1 MPKSLCCLLF
11 AACAAVAQQATVP
24 LIVEGNAPIV
34 ELSFR
39 KPSGEVR
46 KARFLV
52 DTGGGSFILGSKLMA
67 DIAAKAVGGSSK
79 EEGKRF
85 VSLTPLS
92 VKLGDMELDL
102 TGANRLGLPEES
114 RLGARDDAEGML
126 PASALRKYD
135 VVFDYPGHK
144 FTLAKPGSIDPRGV
158 KVASPI
164 ANGSGFPRLEL
175 EIGGKTYGFLL
186 DSGASFTMI
195 SRAVLEEWSKANA
208 GWPSAVGAT
217 GFANMFGGPIEKGA
231 LMLRIAQ
238 ASLGSIPVK
247 DLAAVSRP
255 EGTFEKSMSRMMS
268 APIVGALAGNLWR
281 DFRVQIDYKNGFTY
295 FERSGSSPDSE
306 QTSVG
311 LVLTAHPDGSL
322 FVAGVSSKASD
333 DVKSGVLEGDRLVAV
348 DDAPVSGKPL
358 TAAAVAL
365 SGRAGSHKRLTLERG
380 GTTVTVTVTVAAL
393 L

>member
-1 MPKSLCCLLF
+1 MSKSLCCLLF

-52 DTGGGSFILGSKLMA
+52 DTGGGAFILGSKLVA
-67 DIAAKAVGGSSK
+67 DVGVERIGEPVKS
-79 EEGKRF
+79 EGDRF
-85 VSLTPLS
+85 QKIGPFS

-102 TGANRLGLPEES
+102 SGVNTFGLADHAGIGS
-114 RLGARDDAEGML
+114 RDDAEGL
-126 PASALRKYD
+126 IPAKLLRKYD
-135 VVFDYPGHK
+135 VVFDYPGRK
-144 FTLAKPGSIDPRGV
+144 FTLAKSSSIDPRGI

-195 SRAVLEEWSKANA
+195 SRTVLEEWSKANA
-208 GWPSAVGAT
+208 AWPSALGAT
-217 GFANMFGGPIEKGA
+217 GFANMFGGPMEKGA
-231 LMLRIAQ
+231 LMLRIPQ
-238 ASLGSIPVK
+238 AALGTITVK

-255 EGTFEKSMSRMMS
+255 DGTFEKSMSRMMS

-295 FERSGSSPDSE
+295 LERSGSTPDFD

-311 LVLTAHPDGSL
+311 LVLTAHDGSL
-322 FVAGVSSKASD
+322 IVAGVSSQASD
-333 DVKSGVLEGDRLVAV
+333 DVKSGVREGDRLVAV
-348 DDAPVSGKPL
+348 DEVPVSGKPL
-358 TAAAVAL
+358 TAAAGAL
-365 SGRAGSHKRLTLERG
+365 SGKAASHKRLTLERAG
-380 GTTVTVTVTVAAL
+380 AAVTVTVTVATL